1 MKYAKLLVAGVLL
14 AGLVGCK
21 DDGTGAGAPAVQVQT
36 VDWYKAHQAERAA
49 VLTKCNN
56 NPGQLATTPNC
67 VNASRAESSATW
79 DKRGGI
85 KLPVALTA
93 EQLKKP

>member
-1 MKYAKLLVAGVLL
+1 MKNAKLLVVGVLL
-14 AGLVGCK
+14 IGLVGCK
-21 DDGTGAGAPAVQVQT
+21 DDEPAAQVQT

-56 NPGQLATTPNC
+56 NPGQLGATPNC

-79 DKRGGI
+79 SKRGGI

-93 EQLKKP
+93 EQMKKP

>member
-1 MKYAKLLVAGVLL
+1 MKHANLLVAVVLVAGV
-14 AGLVGCK
+14 VGCK
-21 DDGTGAGAPAVQVQT
+21 DDEPVAPVQT

-49 VLTKCNN
+49 VLAKCND
-56 NPGQLATTPNC
+56 NPGQLAATPNC

-79 DKRGGI
+79 SKHGGI

-93 EQLKKP
+93 EQIKKP